1 MTVEVV
7 RVGQYVEIQFTGAEI
22 IETWGKR
29 ELYGDGVITLTLDE
43 AIRLA
48 KELLEA
54 VLEGEATA
62 AEPGVPGVKVK
73 ADGNRVALDVCC
85 DAEIDPKCEA
95 EYVTLRLAPRE
106 AAALAL
112 KLIAAAMTERE
123 RASAGGQ

>member
-29 ELYGDGVITLTLDE
+29 DELYGDGVITLTLDE

-112 KLIAAAMTERE
+112 RLVAAAMTIERE
-123 RASAGGQ
+123 RAGTA